1 MFGNVF
7 APPTSPS
14 LLSLSWNIWKSLC
27 FEAANHDTE
36 DRPHDAVHQPG
47 GVAGLSIIH
56 TDEMVHTTCIQSYEE
71 EHSFYLNGDSTV
83 KYPFRDYA

>member
-1 MFGNVF
+1 
-7 APPTSPS
+7 
-14 LLSLSWNIWKSLC
+14 LSLSWNIWKSLC